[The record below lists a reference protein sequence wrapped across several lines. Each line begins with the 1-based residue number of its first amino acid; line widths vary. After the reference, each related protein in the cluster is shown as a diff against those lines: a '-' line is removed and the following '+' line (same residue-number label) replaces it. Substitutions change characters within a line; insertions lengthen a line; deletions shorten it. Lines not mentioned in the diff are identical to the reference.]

1 MPTSAIGRAMP
12 ISKATDPAP
21 IGGSENGFSLTELM
35 IVVFIIGV
43 VSSFILLTAAP
54 TASPAEEKADD
65 VRQMLEQVSQEA
77 MISGQPYGVVISE
90 SRVQIVRLSLGNW
103 VPVESGS
110 VEFPSN
116 VGVSFTRSGDG
127 AADGQPD
134 IVFDPLGSASATQLI
149 LSSAE
154 DAFVID
160 VDAGANITVEEP
172 GV

>member
-1 MPTSAIGRAMP
+1 MPTSATGRAMP
-12 ISKATDPAP
+12 ISKDTDPAP
-21 IGGSENGFSLTELM
+21 LSASDNGFSLTELM

-65 VRQMLEQVSQEA
+65 VRQMLEQASQEA
-77 MISGQPYGVVISE
+77 MISGQHYGVMISE
-90 SRVQIVRLSLGNW
+90 SSVQIVHRSLGNW
-103 VPVESGS
+103 VPVGDAR
-110 VEFPSN
+110 VDFPSD
-116 VGVSFTRSGDG
+116 VSVSYLGES
-127 AADGQPD
+127 ASVADGQPN
-134 IVFDPLGSASATQLI
+134 IVFDPLGSASVAQLI
-149 LSSAE
+149 LGSAE